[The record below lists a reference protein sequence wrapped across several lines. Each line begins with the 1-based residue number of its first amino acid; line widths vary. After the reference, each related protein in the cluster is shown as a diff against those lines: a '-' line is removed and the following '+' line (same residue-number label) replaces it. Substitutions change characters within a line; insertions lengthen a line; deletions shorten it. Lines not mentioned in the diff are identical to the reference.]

1 MTKYIQMKCAI
12 CGDEWELTEKQFE
25 YEPFKICLNCRF
37 INMNEPA
44 HFKVPKERLV
54 PYFLRERK
62 GIIVSEEEM
71 RRLYNEYYQQ
81 IDILHRELK
90 NHYLE

>member
-1 MTKYIQMKCAI
+1 
-12 CGDEWELTEKQFE
+12 
-25 YEPFKICLNCRF
+25 
-37 INMNEPA
+37 MNEPA

-62 GIIVSEEEM
+62 GIIVSEDEM